1 MPSFIRDM
9 KNLDLFNNKIT
20 DVSQHFS
27 QKNHN
32 FKTDF
37 QFLFYAINLKEDER
51 KGIES
56 DLINTS
62 KCLKAKIM
70 ITQIPSLNLIKYFSY
85 L

>member
-51 KGIES
+51 KSIES

-70 ITQIPSLNLIKYFSY
+70 NIYICIYNAQCNVKY
-85 L
+85 